1 MRLSVRGLLLV
12 TDLDADAMT
21 RLVDGF
27 HAMAKVVRANRAT
40 VLAAAVHLLTETAP
54 GEKTGLI
61 DLLRYVAGRQH
72 DRRETKEG
80 RT

>member
-1 MRLSVRGLLLV
+1 MRLSLRGLLLV

-54 GEKTGLI
+54 GEQTGII
-61 DLLRYVAGRQH
+61 DLIRYVAGRQQ
-72 DRRETKEG
+72 DNRATRKGMT
-80 RT
+80 

>member
-1 MRLSVRGLLLV
+1 MRLSLRGLLLV

-54 GEKTGLI
+54 GEQTGII
-61 DLLRYVAGRQH
+61 DLIRYVAGRQQ
-72 DRRETKEG
+72 DTRETKEG
-80 RT
+80 RI